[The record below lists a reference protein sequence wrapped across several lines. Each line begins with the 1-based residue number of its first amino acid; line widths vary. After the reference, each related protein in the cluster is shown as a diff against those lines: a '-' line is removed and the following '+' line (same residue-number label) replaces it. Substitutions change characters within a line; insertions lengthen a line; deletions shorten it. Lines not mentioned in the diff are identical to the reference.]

1 MTLVATELA
10 STTRKQPSHVYTLSQ
25 WLCVFIVQESLSLGH
40 AVTIVLAQLYQAR
53 LSATAGYP
61 LAAQYS
67 VSQPTQLAEGYD
79 SSGTEH

>member
-1 MTLVATELA
+1 MCT
-10 STTRKQPSHVYTLSQ
+10 PSLSS
-25 WLCVFIVQESLSLGH
+25 LNGCVCAGVVVVKESLSLGH

-53 LSATAGYP
+53 LSATAGDP

-67 VSQPTQLAEGYD
+67 VSQPTQLAESYD